1 MVILLPSIK
10 RLNKYLTLFQVQL
23 ILFKSGSF
31 SQSSLFFSKLHAHG
45 GMVWQKEHMELKDLS
60 SHSVTLSFPNN
71 KVRLTVPP
79 HLLYLLNARL
89 YYEAQMIS
97 DLCESFWKPI
107 VNTYINDSYHL
118 SAYYVPGTIRS
129 L

>member
-1 MVILLPSIK
+1 
-10 RLNKYLTLFQVQL
+10 
-23 ILFKSGSF
+23 
-31 SQSSLFFSKLHAHG
+31 
-45 GMVWQKEHMELKDLS
+45 MELKDLS